1 MSKPRY
7 SRTMVGAQIMQF
19 VDRYWAKHYCQPTLR
34 EIAESIGINST
45 NTIWL
50 IMEDLVKR
58 GYLVKRSAP
67 FYRHAQYTP
76 SKVVEMLRN
85 SLEWNG

>member
-7 SRTMVGAQIMQF
+7 SRTVVGEQIMQF
-19 VDRYWAKHYCQPTLR
+19 IDRYWSEQYCQPTLR
-34 EIAESIGINST
+34 EIAGSVGINST

-50 IMEDLVKR
+50 IMEDLVAR
-58 GYLVKRSAP
+58 GYLVKRSQP

-76 SKVVEMLRN
+76 MRVIDLLRKGQ
-85 SLEWNG
+85 NG